1 MLSIHSIFDLISIV
15 CRRVFSMKKIMKTL
29 LSALCLFLL
38 SAPAVFASTDG
49 HAAHDAVSAA
59 LPVWSIIPF
68 VGMLLSIAIFP
79 LVKPEWWE
87 KNMLWVALAW
97 SAVFV
102 IPFAVA
108 YGPGEALYRLLESVL
123 LDYVPF
129 IVLLLGLFVVAG
141 GIALKGTL
149 VGTTKV
155 NVILLLIGTV
165 LASWIGTTGAAMLL
179 IRPVI
184 RANAWREKKV
194 HIIVFFIF
202 LVANM
207 GGCLTPLG
215 DPPLFMGFQRGISFT
230 WTFHL
235 LPILL
240 FNMVIL
246 FVVFALIDRYFY
258 KKEIAAGRSPQDAM
272 GNSAKE
278 PIRIEGAHNIIFIA
292 MIILGVIASG
302 VLPKMF
308 DFFADGAGVHIYD
321 AIVFPYATIVEIVL
335 ILLACFLSL
344 KTTKKSTRALNEFSY
359 GPIAEVAKLFIGI
372 FITMIPAL
380 ALLKVHGG
388 ELGIDQPWQLFW
400 CTGILSSF
408 LDNTPT
414 YLVFLQTAGAL
425 GQAGMETTVGSVS
438 QLMLEAI
445 SAGAVFMGANT
456 YIGNA
461 PNFMVKSIAEE
472 NKIKMP
478 SFFGYMAWSVCILI
492 PVFIIDT
499 LVFFL

>member
-1 MLSIHSIFDLISIV
+1 
-15 CRRVFSMKKIMKTL
+15 MKKIMTTL
-29 LSALCLFLL
+29 LGALTLLFV
-38 SAPAVFASTDG
+38 SAPAVFANE
-49 HAAHDAVSAA
+49 AAHEAVNEA

-108 YGPGEALYRLLESVL
+108 YGPGEALFRVLESVI
-123 LDYVPF
+123 LDYIPF

-155 NVILLLIGTV
+155 NAILLLIGTV

-179 IRPVI
+179 IRPLI

-194 HIIVFFIF
+194 HVIVFFIF

-215 DPPLFMGFQRGISFT
+215 DPPLFMGFQRGVPFT

-246 FVVFALIDRYFY
+246 FIVFILIDRHFY
-258 KKEIAAGRSPQDAM
+258 KKEVAAGRSPQDM
-272 GNSAKE
+272 TDNKAKE
-278 PIRIEGAHNIIFIA
+278 PIRIEGAHNVIFIA
-292 MIILGVIASG
+292 LIILGVIASG
-302 VLPKMF
+302 VLPNMF
-308 DFFADGAGVHIYD
+308 DFFADGAGIHIYD
-321 AIVFPYATIVEIVL
+321 EIVFPYATLVEIIL

-344 KTTKKSTRALNEFSY
+344 KTTKKTTRQLNEFTY

-380 ALLKVHGG
+380 MYLRAHGG
-388 ELGIDQPWQLFW
+388 ELGLDQPWQLFW
-400 CTGILSSF
+400 CTGALSSF

-425 GQAGMETTVGSVS
+425 GQAGIETSVGSVS

-472 NKIKMP
+472 NRIKMP
-478 SFFGYMAWSVCILI
+478 SFFGYMGWSVCILI